1 MREEKFFIDSKK
13 STNLSYDGWRR
24 GERAD
29 PGTINWDQ
37 FILGMRKTT
46 KEFIENVLENII
58 ESIVI
63 TNLDGYLIF
72 FNKYSE
78 EMFGYRADEVL
89 NRHIVILGAL
99 TPNVLDHIRRDEPYN
114 GEITLKTKMGRR
126 FPAYVRCV
134 PLRNERDQPI
144 AMVGVA
150 LDLTREKEK
159 ERIDREVARLEA
171 FNKNVIASLNDVIQI
186 IDLNGNITFAN
197 KRLEDLLEYEP
208 GKLVG
213 LHYSRVVIEEG
224 HHLFQDVI
232 DARGNPPS
240 KSTFDTSFI
249 TRSGKKI
256 PFWVSASPLMEGSSL
271 VGIVAAVTDMSEIQR
286 LKEELFQSEKMSLI
300 GTLASEVA
308 HEINNPLGGLIMAV
322 QMLLGDI
329 RAGHLNPQM
338 VVEELVEIEN
348 DARRCK
354 KITQRLL
361 DFSRRMPEE
370 RNLLN
375 LTKVIEDGVLLLQ
388 RQIEIQNISF
398 SKVYAENLPPVRG
411 NTNSLQQVIMNVVKN
426 ARDAMPEGGHIAL
439 YTNEERLRD
448 RGQWV
453 RISISDT
460 GPGIS
465 SQIADDLFNPFFTTK
480 RGGKG
485 TGLGLAVSKR
495 IVEEH
500 GGHIT
505 FGNRTEG
512 GAVFH
517 ILLPAAM
524 SYEVEEEGE

>member
-1 MREEKFFIDSKK
+1 MKGEKSFIDSET
-13 STNLSYDGWRR
+13 SADLSYGGRR
-24 GERAD
+24 EGMRAY

-63 TNLDGYLIF
+63 TNLNGYLVF

-89 NRHIVILGAL
+89 NRHIVILGAR
-99 TPNVLDHIRRDEPYN
+99 TPNVLDYIRRDEPYN
-114 GEITLKTKMGRR
+114 GEITLKTKAGRR
-126 FPAYVRCV
+126 FPVYVRCV

-150 LDLTREKEK
+150 LDLTREKDK
-159 ERIDREVARLEA
+159 ERSDREVARLEA
-171 FNKNVIASLNDVIQI
+171 FNKNVIASLNDGIQI
-186 IDLNGNITFAN
+186 IDLKGNITFAN

-208 GKLVG
+208 GNMIG

-232 DARGNPPS
+232 DARGSSPS
-240 KSTFDTSFI
+240 KATFDTSFI

-256 PFWVSASPLMEGSSL
+256 PFWVSASPLIEGSSL
-271 VGIVAAVTDMSEIQR
+271 AGIIAAVTDMSEIQR

-329 RAGHLNPQM
+329 KSGHLEPRM
-338 VVEELVEIEN
+338 VMEELLEIEN

-375 LTKVIEDGVLLLQ
+375 LTKVIEDGLSLLQ

-398 SKVYAENLPPVRG
+398 SKSYAKELPPVRG
-411 NTNSLQQVIMNVVKN
+411 NSNSLQQVIMNVVKN
-426 ARDAMPEGGHIAL
+426 ARDAMPEGGCITL
-439 YTNEERLRD
+439 TTNVERWRD

-453 RISISDT
+453 HISISDT
-460 GPGIS
+460 GPGVS

-505 FGNRTEG
+505 FENCAAG

-517 ILLPAAM
+517 ILLPVDRNN
-524 SYEVEEEGE
+524 EVEGKGE